1 MVTSLWNIS
10 TRQKRGETVWIYQN
24 VFSRAWYNASQNF
37 QTTWTL
43 KNGMKRSKNKQIMN
57 FTMLGLCKAVKWQ
70 ARTTLMSGNVHE
82 NCKVGKTSYRP
93 INLRSSK
100 ITETKRESG
109 GTQRNLR
116 FSQLSLGGVAKAHAE
131 SCIFF
136 WCWVMCQI
144 FVLSWGLPPVKYLPF
159 LVMPKGTGLSR
170 KHQTHRVTARTLQ
183 VGSTGHSLAD
193 TDWGDGT
200 TRCAL
205 L

>member
-1 MVTSLWNIS
+1 
-10 TRQKRGETVWIYQN
+10 
-24 VFSRAWYNASQNF
+24 
-37 QTTWTL
+37 
-43 KNGMKRSKNKQIMN
+43 
-57 FTMLGLCKAVKWQ
+57 MLGLCKAVKRQ
-70 ARTTLMSGNVHE
+70 ARTTLMSGNIHE

-93 INLRSSK
+93 MDLCSSK

-159 LVMPKGTGLSR
+159 LVMLKGAGLSR

-183 VGSTGHSLAD
+183 VGSTGHSLTGATGRHGVLYYSFSICSTERVSRPD
-193 TDWGDGT
+193 RKPLAAPGEAAGT
-200 TRCAL
+200 VSGCSHCARL
-205 L
+205 QEGRRPLGCDSPTPFLMQPSI